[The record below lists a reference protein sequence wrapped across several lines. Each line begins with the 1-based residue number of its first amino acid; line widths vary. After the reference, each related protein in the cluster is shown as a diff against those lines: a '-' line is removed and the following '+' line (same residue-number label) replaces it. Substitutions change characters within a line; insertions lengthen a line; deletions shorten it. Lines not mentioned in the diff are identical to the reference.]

1 MGGKNSTCMVEVIIY
16 DPFKVYTMYH
26 FGYLATYNV
35 LFGSEWKQWQTAT
48 LNPAVSSY
56 SGDSAPLKMPKSKIY
71 DLLSFV
77 SFTIF
82 NKTVFDRNKE
92 RPFVSFGAP

>member
-1 MGGKNSTCMVEVIIY
+1 MGSKNSTCMVEVIIY
-16 DPFKVYTMYH
+16 DPFKVYAMYH

-77 SFTIF
+77 SFTNF
-82 NKTVFDRNKE
+82 NNTEFDRNEEK
-92 RPFVSFGAP
+92 PFVSFGAP